1 MKRVLRA
8 VQSARCDDLMVD
20 VSGLDDF
27 DIRDF
32 TTDLQDAER
41 LLSLGIKSATLKRQ
55 VLKRLAYK
63 YLCDVRQDIKDRIA
77 TEIDESFEQQ

>member
-8 VQSARCDDLMVD
+8 IAIARQDTVQVH

-32 TTDLQDAER
+32 SSDLEDAER
-41 LLSLGIKSATLKRQ
+41 LLSLGIQSPMLKKQ
-55 VLKRLAYK
+55 VFKRLAYK
-63 YLCDVRQDIKDRIA
+63 YLSDTRQEVKDQIA
-77 TEIDESFEQQ
+77 KEIDASLEAP